1 MFYWHHYQKRK
12 NTLHQISQ
20 YSLSVYLSNYF
31 VRITRPIC
39 PLHAAICCELPLCLQ
54 KQAFLLGVV
63 AATLTGDWSN
73 ISSCDMINKACQRS
87 SASYLSMNYLT
98 PLRDT
103 QLFKKPIPELNSC
116 TQKHQMPNILIQTR
130 SHLRY
135 TRPLAEGLVN

>member
-1 MFYWHHYQKRK
+1 MFK
-12 NTLHQISQ
+12 NISNFMGF
-20 YSLSVYLSNYF
+20 LPLKLYF

-103 QLFKKPIPELNSC
+103 
-116 TQKHQMPNILIQTR
+116 
-130 SHLRY
+130 
-135 TRPLAEGLVN
+135 